1 MQHNVLTALSP
12 IDGRYQNKTAPLA
25 VFGSEYALIKY
36 RVLVEIH
43 WLIHLARDAKLPALS
58 ALTDDICDALG
69 AVASQFTV
77 EDAQSIKDIERET
90 NHDVKAVEYFV
101 KSKIEAMDEP
111 DLKKSL
117 EFVHFGCTSED
128 INNLA
133 HGLMLKGALSEVIL
147 PALTL
152 ARDNIATLGRSCSD
166 IAMMARTHGQP
177 ASPTT
182 VGKEL
187 MNVVARLDRQ
197 LKQMNEQPILGKMNG
212 AVGNFNAHTIAYPDL
227 DWQGISRRF
236 VESLGLDWNAMTT
249 QIEPHDYMAE
259 LFQNL
264 VRSNTI
270 LIDFDR
276 DIWSYISIGYFKQRA
291 VAGETGSSTMPHKVN
306 PIDFENSEGN
316 LGIAN
321 AMLSHLAEKLPISRW
336 QRDLTDSTVIRNV
349 GMALGYCLIA
359 YQSTVRGLAKLDID
373 QTKIQADLTESWEL
387 LGEAVQTVMRR
398 YGLENPYERL
408 KAATRGRTFDR
419 SAYLELIEDPS
430 LPEAAKEALR
440 ALEPS
445 HYTGLAERLAKDYP
459 PSND

>member
-1 MQHNVLTALSP
+1 MQQNVLTALSP
-12 IDGRYQNKTAPLA
+12 IDGRYQGKTASLA
-25 VFGSEYALIKY
+25 VFGSEYALIKH

-43 WLIHLARDAKLPALS
+43 WLIHLARDAKLPAL
-58 ALTDDICDALG
+58 AGLTEDICDALS
-69 AVASQFTV
+69 AVATHLTV
-77 EDAQSIKDIERET
+77 EDAQTIKEIERET

-101 KSKIEAMDEP
+101 KSRIEAMDEP
-111 DLKKSL
+111 DLKDSL

-133 HGLMLKGALSEVIL
+133 HGLMLRGALNEVLL
-147 PALTL
+147 PALTEV
-152 ARDNIATLGRSCSD
+152 RDNIAMLGQSCSD

-197 LKQMNEQPILGKMNG
+197 LEQVNEQPILGKMNG

-227 DWQGISRRF
+227 DWQGISQRF

-249 QIEPHDYMAE
+249 QIETHDYMAE

-264 VRSNTI
+264 VRLNTI
-270 LIDFDR
+270 LVDFDR

-291 VAGETGSSTMPHKVN
+291 VEGETGSSTMPHKVN

-321 AMLSHLAEKLPISRW
+321 ALLSHLAEKLPISRW

-359 YQSTVRGLAKLDID
+359 YQATVRGLGMLAID
-373 QTKIQADLTESWEL
+373 QTKIQADLAESWEL

-398 YGLENPYERL
+398 YGLDNPYERL

-430 LPEAAKEALR
+430 LPEAAKAALR
-440 ALEPS
+440 TLEPS
-445 HYTGLAERLAKDYP
+445 LYTGLAERLAKDYS

>member
-1 MQHNVLTALSP
+1 MQIAHLAKKLTKEPSTQQRLRAAIEEIDVRRTKEASIESAQTVAHRSLAELYQSHISPLGPKIILRGEPHLLQRPEIAAKIRTALLAGVRAMVLWRQMGGRVGTSRCAGDNCNAPLAPFIDHPKGDNPMQHNVLTALSP

-43 WLIHLARDAKLPALS
+43 WLIHLARDAKLPAL
-58 ALTDDICDALG
+58 AGLTEDICDALS
-69 AVASQFTV
+69 AVATQFTV
-77 EDAQSIKDIERET
+77 EDAQTIKEIERET

-101 KSKIEAMDEP
+101 KSRIEAMDEP
-111 DLKKSL
+111 DLKDSL

-133 HGLMLKGALSEVIL
+133 HGLMLKGALNEVLL
-147 PALTL
+147 PALTEV
-152 ARDNIATLGRSCSD
+152 RDNIAMLGQSCSD

-197 LKQMNEQPILGKMNG
+197 LEQVNEQPILGKMNG

-227 DWQGISRRF
+227 DWQGISQRF

-264 VRSNTI
+264 VRLNTI
-270 LIDFDR
+270 LVDFDR

-291 VAGETGSSTMPHKVN
+291 VEGETGSSTMPHKVN

-321 AMLSHLAEKLPISRW
+321 ALLSI
-336 QRDLTDSTVIRNV
+336 
-349 GMALGYCLIA
+349 
-359 YQSTVRGLAKLDID
+359 
-373 QTKIQADLTESWEL
+373 
-387 LGEAVQTVMRR
+387 
-398 YGLENPYERL
+398 
-408 KAATRGRTFDR
+408 
-419 SAYLELIEDPS
+419 
-430 LPEAAKEALR
+430 
-440 ALEPS
+440 
-445 HYTGLAERLAKDYP
+445 
-459 PSND
+459 